1 MKNKMRILM
10 TLVLATLF
18 VACGVQ
24 KLSTQKS
31 SSQQTISVKH
41 KIYGV
46 AVSPYVTK
54 VRMYMEANKIPY
66 ELEEVLPLSLLKAS
80 GKKEHVRLKEISPLG
95 QIPAYENGKT
105 TIADSA
111 VIMQYLEDT
120 VSGEKIS
127 AEEQAE
133 VNFIEK
139 YADSKLSSSTHTI
152 LVQKIVKPLVLKQE
166 IDLEIVKDRIQAI
179 HSVLEFLDKKLEGK
193 SYFVAERLTKADFAV
208 MAHLGSLLRT
218 DLIKE
223 TVDHGDYPAL
233 SSYFNRLMKEPFF
246 KVTHELS

>member
-31 SSQQTISVKH
+31 SSQQAISVKH

-66 ELEEVLPLSLLKAS
+66 ELEEVLPLSLESEWKE
-80 GKKEHVRLKEISPLG
+80 EHVRLKEISPLG

-105 TIADSA
+105 AIADSA

-120 VSGEKIS
+120 VSAKE
-127 AEEQAE
+127 
-133 VNFIEK
+133 NFQLK
-139 YADSKLSSSTHTI
+139 NKLKLI
-152 LVQKIVKPLVLKQE
+152 LLKSM
-166 IDLEIVKDRIQAI
+166 LTLSYLALRIR
-179 HSVLEFLDKKLEGK
+179 F
-193 SYFVAERLTKADFAV
+193 
-208 MAHLGSLLRT
+208 
-218 DLIKE
+218 
-223 TVDHGDYPAL
+223 
-233 SSYFNRLMKEPFF
+233 
-246 KVTHELS
+246 